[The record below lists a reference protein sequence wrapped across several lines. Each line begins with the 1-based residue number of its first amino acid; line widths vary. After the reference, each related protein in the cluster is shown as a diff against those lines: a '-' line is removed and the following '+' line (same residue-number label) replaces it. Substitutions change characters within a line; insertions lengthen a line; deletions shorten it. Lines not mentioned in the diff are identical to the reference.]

1 VFDSVSLFISLAV
14 VVVQTSVVV
23 IEHKAKKQMM
33 VVINKL
39 MWVVCM
45 LISVAFLAPSFVVVG
60 RSERWLA
67 VAVTIMGATV
77 TTIGTML
84 YWVIAH
90 RMEAKRIRS
99 MKRSSL
105 SRSRSFSCS
114 GVSEGE

>member
-45 LISVAFLAPSFVVVG
+45 LISVAFLALSFVVVG